1 MTLFLFCLIW
11 NSSCLQASSSHRRLA
26 VELLCTMLI
35 LQFQP
40 FNGVKAMFSQ
50 AVRIQS
56 NPGDSQKSR
65 AAYSSVMAVWVFT
78 FLVMSVSSVWSQTS
92 TTGAVTGVVTD
103 PSAAVVAGVSVTLKN
118 VDTGS
123 TASTTTNPQ
132 GSYGFPL
139 VQPGNYSVSATISG
153 FQGITKKLTVVLGS
167 SVTANLQLSLSTKN
181 ETIEVTGDATGVQ
194 TEDANLETNFNA
206 QQIAVLPNPG
216 NDLSAVA
223 LTAPGVVMNTTGGS
237 IFGGGNYEFYGLPSN
252 SNVFSYDGA
261 NDNDPYFNI
270 NNTGATNLTLGL
282 NDVQETSV
290 VTNGYSGQY
299 GGLAGANI
307 NYVSKSG
314 TNSFHGNAEYW
325 WNGRALNSNNYFRN
339 QANAVAGSQIDPRP
353 FVNANQYATSFGG
366 PIIKN
371 KSFFF
376 VDYEGIRL
384 VIPSLFSVN
393 LPSQQFQNA
402 VIANLNTVSPSSVPF
417 YNSLFGIWNAAP
429 GAAHAQ
435 NNLANGGCSNVTTI
449 AGTAFGA
456 ANPCALQ
463 LQGGTSQATNDYLIV
478 GRYDQV
484 IGNNDK
490 LFVRV
495 QHESGQQATYT
506 DPLTSAFDAHS
517 AQPEWQAQV
526 SETHTFGTN
535 KVNNFVA
542 SMQWYSALFTMVNS
556 AAEFQTLP
564 QTVSLGDGS
573 LFPLNND
580 GTAFPQ
586 GRSVTQ
592 YGIVDDF
599 SWTRGKHTFKFG
611 ANYRRDDVSDHNFT
625 GVIPF
630 VEEVTLNDFAFG
642 GVSPTNTG
650 VGNLVSQN
658 FPLKTDVPI
667 ALYQLGWYASDE
679 VKVTSNLKLTLSM
692 RFDHLSNPVCQS
704 NCFQSLAGP
713 FQELHPTAPVNQA
726 LTTGLHTAF
735 PSVTSVVYE
744 PKVGFAWSPFGAK
757 NTVVR
762 GGIGIFSDA
771 IPTGGIDDIL
781 TNAPN
786 DPSFVLFNAPLS
798 PGTAGNLNAQEIASN
813 ASFRANFANGG
824 TVPAFNFFNPGKVQI
839 PRYDEWDLEIQQ
851 ALGWHTTV
859 SAKYVGNHGEHEEI
873 TNPALN
879 AFSPTGAAFGGLP
892 LTQPDPRFGVV
903 AQTQNVG
910 NSNYNGLTLTAA
922 HNFTGGFQFQ
932 ASYTYS
938 HALDEISNSSLNPF
952 GLNANNNVDVVTPLN
967 PFNIRQLNYGNADY
981 DVRQSFVMNYVWSDA
996 LRHITSSGPN
1006 ALMKG
1011 WTFSGT
1017 IFKHTGFP
1025 YSIFSSNETA
1035 TLQGASFGSTNPA
1048 TTTAVLANVVG
1059 PTNINCGNSAAQ
1071 LNNPCYSTANFAD
1084 PTSNFGTQRRNQFRG
1099 PGYFD
1104 TDFSVEKAF
1113 AIPKWESASF
1123 SIGARFFN
1131 LFNHPNFA
1139 FPNTNVDSA
1148 GFGQITQTVS
1158 QPTTIYGSGLGADAS
1173 PRLIEFQAKFVF

>member
-1 MTLFLFCLIW
+1 MKDEDQNNWTPG
-11 NSSCLQASSSHRRLA
+11 RLRVLMA
-26 VELLCTMLI
+26 L
-35 LQFQP
+35 
-40 FNGVKAMFSQ
+40 MF
-50 AVRIQS
+50 VL
-56 NPGDSQKSR
+56 
-65 AAYSSVMAVWVFT
+65 AAMAVAS
-78 FLVMSVSSVWSQTS
+78 LHAQTS
-92 TTGAVTGVVTD
+92 TTGDIAGVVTD
-103 PSAAVVAGVSVTLKN
+103 QTSAVVPGASVTLKN
-118 VDTGS
+118 LDNGS
-123 TASTTTNPQ
+123 STSTITSSE
-132 GSYGFPL
+132 GSYNFAFL
-139 VQPGNYSVSATISG
+139 QPGNYSITASGSG
-153 FQGITKKLTVVLGS
+153 FRKIVKDVTVALGS
-167 SVTANLQLSLSTKN
+167 SIAANLQL
-181 ETIEVTGDATGVQ
+181 TISSQGQTVEVTDTVTGVQ

-237 IFGGGNYEFYGLPSN
+237 VFGGGNYEFFGLPSN
-252 SNVFSYDGA
+252 SNVFTYDGA
-261 NDNDPYFNI
+261 NDNDPYFNV
-270 NNTGATNLTLGL
+270 NNSGATNLTLGL

-290 VTNGYSGQY
+290 VTNGYSGQF

-314 TNSFHGNAEYW
+314 TNAFHGNAEYW

-366 PIIKN
+366 PIRKD

-393 LPSQQFQNA
+393 LPTQSFENA
-402 VIANLNTVSPSSVPF
+402 VIANLNTVNPSSVPF
-417 YNSLFGIWNAAP
+417 YNQLFGIWNATP
-429 GAAHAQ
+429 GAANAQ
-435 NNLANGGCSNVTTI
+435 NTLAGGGCSNVATLV
-449 AGTAFGA
+449 GVAFGA
-456 ANPCALQ
+456 TNPCANQ

-478 GRYDQV
+478 GRYDQTL
-484 IGNNDK
+484 GNNDK

-506 DPLTSAFDAHS
+506 DPLSPAFDAHS
-517 AQPEWQAQV
+517 AQPEWQTQV
-526 SETHTFGTN
+526 SETHTLGAN
-535 KVNNFVA
+535 KVNSFIA
-542 SMQWYSALFTMVNS
+542 SLQWYSALFTMVNPT
-556 AAEFQTLP
+556 AEFQTLP
-564 QTVSLGDGS
+564 QTIVLGDNS
-573 LFPLNND
+573 LFPLNNE

-586 GRSVTQ
+586 GRVISQ

-599 SWTRGKHTFKFG
+599 SWTRGKHGLRFG
-611 ANYRRDDVSDHNFT
+611 VNFRRDDVSDHNFT

-630 VEEVTLNDFAFG
+630 AEEVSLNDFAFG
-642 GVSPTNTG
+642 GVAPTNSS
-650 VGNLVSQN
+650 VGNLVAQN
-658 FPLKTDVPI
+658 FPLNTNVPI

-679 VKVTSNLKLTLSM
+679 LKVTSNLKLTLSM

-704 NCFQSLAGP
+704 NCFQSLSAP
-713 FQELHPTAPVNQA
+713 FQDLNRTAPVNQA
-726 LTTGLHTAF
+726 LTTGLRTAF
-735 PSVTSVVYE
+735 PSVTPVVYQ

-762 GGIGIFSDA
+762 GGFGIFSDA

-786 DPSFVLFNAPLS
+786 DPSFVLFNGALS
-798 PGTAGNLNAQEIASN
+798 PAAPGNLNGQATAAN
-813 ASFRANFANGG
+813 AAFRANFANGG
-824 TVPAFNFFNPGKVQI
+824 AVPAFNFFNPGAVQI
-839 PRYDEWDLEIQQ
+839 PRYDEWDLEIQH
-851 ALGWHTTV
+851 ALGWHTML

-879 AFSPTGAAFGGLP
+879 AFSPTGAPFGPLP
-892 LTQPDPRFGVV
+892 ITQPDARFGVV

-910 NSNYNGLTLTAA
+910 NSNYNGVTLTAA
-922 HNFTGGFQFQ
+922 HAVSGGFQFQ

-952 GLNANNNVDVVTPLN
+952 GVNTVGNVDVVTPLN

-981 DVRQSFVMNYVWSDA
+981 DIRQSFVMNYVWTDA
-996 LRHITSSGPN
+996 IRHLTSRGPN
-1006 ALMKG
+1006 ALVKG
-1011 WTFSGT
+1011 WTLSGT

-1035 TLQGASFGSTNPA
+1035 ALQGSLFGSTSPA
-1048 TTTAVLANVVG
+1048 TTTTVLANVVG
-1059 PTNINCGNSAAQ
+1059 SPNINCGAAAAE
-1071 LNNPCYSTANFAD
+1071 LVSGLPNPCYNAADFVD
-1084 PTSNFGTQRRNQFRG
+1084 PTNNFGTQRRNQFRG

-1104 TDFSVEKAF
+1104 TDFDFEKAF
-1113 AIPKWESASF
+1113 AIPRWESAKF
-1123 SIGARFFN
+1123 SVGARFFN

-1139 FPNTNVDSA
+1139 FPTTNADS
-1148 GFGQITQTVS
+1148 GQFGQITSTVS

-1173 PRLIEFQAKFVF
+1173 PRVIELQGKLVF

>member
-1 MTLFLFCLIW
+1 MMKDG
-11 NSSCLQASSSHRRLA
+11 NREQRSNAYLQTHLMLLLVVLVA
-26 VELLCTMLI
+26 V
-35 LQFQP
+35 
-40 FNGVKAMFSQ
+40 V
-50 AVRIQS
+50 
-56 NPGDSQKSR
+56 
-65 AAYSSVMAVWVFT
+65 SVGA
-78 FLVMSVSSVWSQTS
+78 QTS
-92 TTGAVTGVVTD
+92 TTGDIAGVVTD
-103 PSAAVVAGVSVTLKN
+103 PTAAVVSGAPIILRN

-123 TASTTTNPQ
+123 STSTKTSGQ
-132 GSYGFPL
+132 GSYNFSL
-139 VQPGNYSVSATISG
+139 LQPGNYSVSANVAG
-153 FQGITKKLTVVLGS
+153 FQKVAKTVVVTLGTS
-167 SVTANLQLSLSTKN
+167 TTVNLQLSLSSQIQSVDVTD
-181 ETIEVTGDATGVQ
+181 EVIGVQ
-194 TEDANLETNFNA
+194 TEDANLQTNFNA
-206 QQIAVLPNPG
+206 QQIALLPNPG

-237 IFGGGNYEFYGLPSN
+237 VFGGGNYEFFGLPSN
-252 SNVFSYDGA
+252 SNVFTYDGA

-290 VTNGYSGQY
+290 VTNGYSGQF

-307 NYVSKSG
+307 NYVSKTG

-339 QANAVAGSQIDPRP
+339 QANAIAGSDVAPRP

-366 PIIKN
+366 PIKKD

-393 LPSQQFQNA
+393 LPTQQFENA
-402 VIANLNTVSPSSVPF
+402 VVANLNNVSPASVPF
-417 YNSLFGIWNAAP
+417 YNQLFGVWNATP
-429 GAAHAQ
+429 GAARSQ
-435 NNLANGGCSNVTTI
+435 NTLAGGGCSNVTSL
-449 AGTAFGA
+449 AGIAFGVG
-456 ANPCALQ
+456 NPCATQ

-478 GRYDQV
+478 GRYDQS

-506 DPLTSAFDAHS
+506 DPLTAAFDAHS
-517 AQPEWQAQV
+517 AQPEWQSQL
-526 SETHTFGTN
+526 SETHTFGIN
-535 KVNNFVA
+535 KVNNFIA
-542 SMQWYSALFTMVNS
+542 SLQWYSALFTMTNPT
-556 AAEFQTLP
+556 AEFQTLP
-564 QTVSLGDGS
+564 QTVAFGDNS

-599 SWTRGKHTFKFG
+599 SWTRGRHGLRFG
-611 ANYRRDDVSDHNFT
+611 VNFRRDDVSDHNFT

-630 VEEVTLNDFAFG
+630 AQETSLNDFAFG
-642 GVSPTNTG
+642 GVAPANTA
-650 VGNLVSQN
+650 VGNLVAQN
-658 FPLKTDVPI
+658 FPLNTNVPI

-679 VKVTSNLKLTLSM
+679 LKVTSNLKLTLSM

-704 NCFQSLAGP
+704 NCFQSLSGP
-713 FQELHPTAPVNQA
+713 FQNLNRTDPVNQA
-726 LTTGLHTAF
+726 LRTGLNTAF

-744 PKVGFAWSPFGAK
+744 PKIGFAWSPFGAK
-757 NTVVR
+757 NTVIR

-786 DPSFVLFNAPLS
+786 DPSFVLFNGALS
-798 PGTAGNLNAQEIASN
+798 PAAVGSLNGQASAANAG
-813 ASFRANFANGG
+813 FRANFANGG
-824 TVPAFNFFNPGKVQI
+824 AVPPFNFFNPGAVQI
-839 PRYDEWDLEIQQ
+839 PRYNEWDLEIQQ
-851 ALGWHTTV
+851 VIGWHTTV

-879 AFSPTGAAFGGLP
+879 AFSPTGTPFGSLP
-892 LTQPDPRFGVV
+892 LAQPDPRFGVV
-903 AQTQNVG
+903 AQTQNIG
-910 NSNYNGLTLTAA
+910 NSNYNGITLTAA
-922 HNFTGGFQFQ
+922 HTMNGGLQFQ

-952 GLNANNNVDVVTPLN
+952 GVNSNGNVDVVTPLN

-981 DVRQSFVMNYVWSDA
+981 DIRQSFTMNYVWSDA
-996 LRHITSSGPN
+996 LRHLTARGPN
-1006 ALMKG
+1006 TLVKG
-1011 WTFSGT
+1011 WTISGT

-1025 YSIFSSNETA
+1025 YSIWSSNETA
-1035 TLQGASFGSTNPA
+1035 ALQGSLFGSTTPA

-1059 PTNINCGNSAAQ
+1059 SPNINCGASAALLVNGQ
-1071 LNNPCYSTANFAD
+1071 PNPCYSTANFVD
-1084 PTSNFGTQRRNQFRG
+1084 PTNDFGTQRRNQFRG

-1104 TDFSVEKAF
+1104 TDFDVEKSF
-1113 AIPKWESASF
+1113 AMAKWEKAQF
-1123 SIGARFFN
+1123 SVGARFFN

-1139 FPNTNVDSA
+1139 FPNTNVDSNQ
-1148 GFGQITQTVS
+1148 FGQITQTVS

-1173 PRLIEFQAKFVF
+1173 PRVIELQAKFVF

>member
-1 MTLFLFCLIW
+1 MKDGNQHNCGPVNLRAAMALMFV
-11 NSSCLQASSSHRRLA
+11 LA
-26 VELLCTMLI
+26 VMTVASL
-35 LQFQP
+35 
-40 FNGVKAMFSQ
+40 
-50 AVRIQS
+50 
-56 NPGDSQKSR
+56 R
-65 AAYSSVMAVWVFT
+65 A
-78 FLVMSVSSVWSQTS
+78 QTS
-92 TTGAVTGVVTD
+92 TTGDIAGVVTD
-103 PSAAVVAGVSVTLKN
+103 PTAAVVPGVSVTLKN
-118 VDTGS
+118 LDTGS
-123 TASTTTNPQ
+123 STSATTSSQ
-132 GSYGFPL
+132 GSYNFAFL
-139 VQPGNYSVSATISG
+139 QPGSYSITASGAG
-153 FQGITKKLTVVLGS
+153 FQKTVKNVTVALGS
-167 SVTANLQLSLSTKN
+167 SVTANLQLALSSQT
-181 ETIEVTGDATGVQ
+181 ESVEVTDVVTGVQ
-194 TEDANLETNFNA
+194 TEDANLETHFSA
-206 QQIAVLPNPG
+206 EQIAVLPNPG

-237 IFGGGNYEFYGLPSN
+237 VFGGGNYEFFGLPSN
-252 SNVFSYDGA
+252 SNVFTYDGA

-270 NNTGATNLTLGL
+270 NNSGATNLTLGL

-290 VTNGYSGQY
+290 VTNGYSGQF

-314 TNSFHGNAEYW
+314 TNAFHGNAEYW

-339 QANAVAGSQIDPRP
+339 QANGIAGSQVDPRP

-366 PIIKN
+366 PIRKD

-393 LPSQQFQNA
+393 LPTQAFENA
-402 VIANLNTVSPSSVPF
+402 VIANLNNVSPTSVTF
-417 YNSLFGIWNAAP
+417 YNQLFGVWNATP
-429 GAAHAQ
+429 GAAGAQ
-435 NNLANGGCSNVTTI
+435 NTLPGGGCSNVTTL
-449 AGTAFGA
+449 AGIAFGA
-456 ANPCALQ
+456 TNPCANQ
-463 LQGGTSQATNDYLIV
+463 LQGGTSQATNDNLIV
-478 GRYDQV
+478 GRYDQ
-484 IGNNDK
+484 ILSNNDR

-517 AQPEWQAQV
+517 AQPEWQSQV
-526 SETHTFGTN
+526 SETHTFGSN
-535 KVNNFVA
+535 KVNNFIA
-542 SMQWYSALFTMVNS
+542 SLQWYSALFTMVNQN
-556 AAEFQTLP
+556 AEFQTLP
-564 QTVSLGDGS
+564 QTVAFGDGS
-573 LFPLNND
+573 LFPLNNL

-586 GRSVTQ
+586 GRNVTQ

-599 SWTRGKHTFKFG
+599 SWSRGRHNFRFG
-611 ANYRRDDVSDHNFT
+611 VNFRRDDVSDHNFT

-630 VEEVTLNDFAFG
+630 AQEVSLNDFASG
-642 GVSPTNTG
+642 GVAPANAG
-650 VGNLVSQN
+650 VGNLVAQN
-658 FPLKTDVPI
+658 FPLTTNVPI

-679 VKVTSNLKLTLSM
+679 LKVTPNLKLTLSM
-692 RFDHLSNPVCQS
+692 RFDHLSNPVCQT
-704 NCFQSLAGP
+704 NCFQSLSAP
-713 FQELHPTAPVNQA
+713 FQNLNPNAPVNQA
-726 LTTGLHTAF
+726 LTTGLSKAF
-735 PSVTSVVYE
+735 PSVTSIVYE

-757 NTVVR
+757 NTVIR
-762 GGIGIFSDA
+762 GGIGIFTDA

-786 DPSFVLFNAPLS
+786 DPSFVLFNGALS
-798 PGTAGNLNAQEIASN
+798 PAAPGNLNGQATAAN
-813 ASFRANFANGG
+813 AAFRANFAGGG
-824 TVPAFNFFNPGKVQI
+824 TVPGFNFFNPGKVQI

-892 LTQPDPRFGVV
+892 LTQPDARFGVV

-910 NSNYNGLTLTAA
+910 NSNYNGVTLTAA
-922 HNFTGGFQFQ
+922 HTVNGGFQFQ

-952 GLNANNNVDVVTPLN
+952 GLNGNNNVDVVTPLN

-981 DVRQSFVMNYVWSDA
+981 DVRQSFAMNYVWSDA
-996 LRHITSSGPN
+996 IRHLTARGPN

-1011 WTFSGT
+1011 WTVSGT

-1025 YSIFSSNETA
+1025 YSIWSSNSTA
-1035 TLQGASFGSTNPA
+1035 ALQGTLFGSTSPA

-1059 PTNINCGNSAAQ
+1059 SPNINCGSSAAG
-1071 LNNPCYSTANFAD
+1071 LANPCYNAANFAD
-1084 PTSNFGTQRRNQFRG
+1084 PTDNFGTQRRNQFRG

-1104 TDFSVEKAF
+1104 TDFDFEKAF
-1113 AIPKWESASF
+1113 RIPKWESAKF
-1123 SIGARFFN
+1123 SVGARFFN

-1139 FPNTNVDSA
+1139 FPNTNIDSNQ
-1148 GFGQITQTVS
+1148 FGQITQTVS

-1173 PRLIEFQAKFVF
+1173 PRVIELQGKFVF

>member
-1 MTLFLFCLIW
+1 MNDGDRQQRSNIFPQTY
-11 NSSCLQASSSHRRLA
+11 
-26 VELLCTMLI
+26 LLLLLVVLMAT
-35 LQFQP
+35 
-40 FNGVKAMFSQ
+40 
-50 AVRIQS
+50 VRV
-56 NPGDSQKSR
+56 G
-65 AAYSSVMAVWVFT
+65 A
-78 FLVMSVSSVWSQTS
+78 QTS
-92 TTGAVTGVVTD
+92 TTGDIAGLVTD
-103 PSAAVVAGVSVTLKN
+103 PTAAVVPGAPITLKN

-123 TASTTTNPQ
+123 STATTTNAQ
-132 GSYGFPL
+132 GSYNFSL
-139 VQPGNYSVSATISG
+139 LQPGNYSVSANVAG
-153 FQGITKKLTVVLGS
+153 FQKVLKTVTVTLGTS
-167 SVTANLQLSLSTKN
+167 TTVNLQLYLSSQT
-181 ETIEVTGDATGVQ
+181 ESVDVTDAVSGVQ
-194 TEDANLETNFNA
+194 TEDANLQTDFNA
-206 QQIAVLPNPG
+206 QQIALLPNPG

-237 IFGGGNYEFYGLPSN
+237 VFGGGNYEFFGLPSN
-252 SNVFSYDGA
+252 SNVFTYDGA

-270 NNTGATNLTLGL
+270 NNSGATNLTLGL

-290 VTNGYSGQY
+290 VTNGYSGQF

-314 TNSFHGNAEYW
+314 TNSYHGNAEYW

-339 QANAVAGSQIDPRP
+339 QADAIAGSDVAPRP

-366 PIIKN
+366 PIKRD

-393 LPSQQFQNA
+393 LPTQQFENA
-402 VIANLNTVSPSSVPF
+402 VVANLSSVSPASVPF
-417 YNSLFGIWNAAP
+417 YNQLFGVWNATP
-429 GAAHAQ
+429 GAAHSQ
-435 NNLANGGCSNVTTI
+435 NTLAGGGCSNVSNL
-449 AGTAFGA
+449 GGVAFGVG
-456 ANPCALQ
+456 NPCATQ

-478 GRYDQV
+478 GRYDQS

-495 QHESGQQATYT
+495 QHESGLQATYT
-506 DPLTSAFDAHS
+506 DPLSPAFDAHS
-517 AQPEWQAQV
+517 AQPEWQTQL
-526 SETHTFGTN
+526 SETHTLGNN
-535 KVNNFVA
+535 KVNNFIA
-542 SMQWYSALFTMVNS
+542 SLQWYSALFTITNP

-564 QTVSLGDGS
+564 QTVALGDGS

-599 SWTRGKHTFKFG
+599 SWTRGRHGIRFG
-611 ANYRRDDVSDHNFT
+611 VNFRRDDVSDHNFT

-630 VEEVTLNDFAFG
+630 VEEVSLNDFAFG
-642 GVSPTNTG
+642 GIAPGNTS
-650 VGNLVSQN
+650 VGNLIAQN
-658 FPLKTDVPI
+658 FPLNTNVPV

-679 VKVTSNLKLTLSM
+679 VKVTPNLKLTLSM

-704 NCFQSLAGP
+704 NCFQSLSGP
-713 FQELHPTAPVNQA
+713 FQNLNRTDPVNQA
-726 LTTGLHTAF
+726 LRTGLNTAF
-735 PSVTSVVYE
+735 PSVTSIVYE
-744 PKVGFAWSPFGAK
+744 PKVGFAWSPFGAR
-757 NTVVR
+757 NTVIR

-786 DPSFVLFNAPLS
+786 DPSFVLFNGALS
-798 PGTAGNLNAQEIASN
+798 PAAAGNLNGQATAAN
-813 ASFRANFANGG
+813 AAFRANFASGG

-839 PRYDEWDLEIQQ
+839 PRYDEWDLEVQQ

-879 AFSPTGAAFGGLP
+879 AFSPTGSPFGSLP

-910 NSNYNGLTLTAA
+910 NSNYNGVTLTAA
-922 HNFTGGFQFQ
+922 HTMNGGFQFQ

-981 DVRQSFVMNYVWSDA
+981 DVRHSFSMNYVWSDA
-996 LRHITSSGPN
+996 IRHLTARGPN
-1006 ALMKG
+1006 ALTKG

-1025 YSIFSSNETA
+1025 YSIFSSTETA
-1035 TLQGASFGSTNPA
+1035 TLQGSFFGSTSPA

-1059 PTNINCGNSAAQ
+1059 SPNISCGSSAAQ
-1071 LNNPCYSTANFAD
+1071 LANPCYSAANFTD
-1084 PTSNFGTQRRNQFRG
+1084 PTNNFATQRRNQFRG

-1104 TDFSVEKAF
+1104 TDFDFEKTF
-1113 AIPKWESASF
+1113 DIPKWEKAKF
-1123 SIGARFFN
+1123 SVGARFFN

-1139 FPNTNVDSA
+1139 FPNTNIDSNQ
-1148 GFGQITQTVS
+1148 FGQITQTVS

-1173 PRLIEFQAKFVF
+1173 PRVIELQAKFVF

>member
-1 MTLFLFCLIW
+1 MKDGNRQQQSNTFA
-11 NSSCLQASSSHRRLA
+11 QTH
-26 VELLCTMLI
+26 LI
-35 LQFQP
+35 LLL
-40 FNGVKAMFSQ
+40 VLLMV
-50 AVRIQS
+50 AV
-56 NPGDSQKSR
+56 
-65 AAYSSVMAVWVFT
+65 SVGA
-78 FLVMSVSSVWSQTS
+78 QTS
-92 TTGAVTGVVTD
+92 TTGDIAGVVTD
-103 PSAAVVAGVSVTLKN
+103 PTAAVVSGAPITLKN

-123 TASTTTNPQ
+123 STSRTTNAQ
-132 GSYGFPL
+132 GSYTFSL
-139 VQPGNYSVSATISG
+139 LQPGNYSVSANVAG
-153 FQGITKKLTVVLGS
+153 FQKVLKTVTVILGAS
-167 SVTANLQLSLSTKN
+167 ATVNLQLSLSSQN
-181 ETIEVTGDATGVQ
+181 ESVEVTDEVTGVQ
-194 TEDANLETNFNA
+194 TEDANLQTNFNA
-206 QQIAVLPNPG
+206 QQIALLPNPG

-237 IFGGGNYEFYGLPSN
+237 VFGGGNYEFFGLPSN
-252 SNVFSYDGA
+252 SNVFTYDGA

-270 NNTGATNLTLGL
+270 NNSGATNLTLGL

-290 VTNGYSGQY
+290 VTNGYSGQF

-339 QANAVAGSQIDPRP
+339 QANGIAGSDVAPRP

-366 PIIKN
+366 PIKKD

-393 LPSQQFQNA
+393 LPTQQFENA
-402 VIANLNTVSPSSVPF
+402 VVANLNNVSPASVPF
-417 YNSLFGIWNAAP
+417 YNQLFGVWNATP
-429 GAAHAQ
+429 GAARSQ
-435 NNLANGGCSNVTTI
+435 NTLAGGGCSNVTSL
-449 AGTAFGA
+449 AGIAFGTG
-456 ANPCALQ
+456 NPCATQ

-478 GRYDQV
+478 GRYDQS

-506 DPLTSAFDAHS
+506 DPLSPAFDAHS
-517 AQPEWQAQV
+517 AQPEWQSQL
-526 SETHTFGTN
+526 SETHTFGNN
-535 KVNNFVA
+535 KVNNFIA
-542 SMQWYSALFTMVNS
+542 SLQWYSALFTMSNPT
-556 AAEFQTLP
+556 AEFQTLP
-564 QTVSLGDGS
+564 QTVAFGDNS

-599 SWTRGKHTFKFG
+599 SWTRGRHGLRFG
-611 ANYRRDDVSDHNFT
+611 VNFRRDDVSDHNFT

-630 VEEVTLNDFAFG
+630 VQETSLNDFAFG
-642 GVSPTNTG
+642 GVAPGNTS

-658 FPLKTDVPI
+658 FPLNTNVPI

-679 VKVTSNLKLTLSM
+679 VKATSNLKLTLSM
-692 RFDHLSNPVCQS
+692 RFDHLSNPVCQT
-704 NCFQSLAGP
+704 NCFQSLSGP
-713 FQELHPTAPVNQA
+713 FQSLNRTAPVNQA
-726 LTTGLHTAF
+726 LTTGLKTAF
-735 PSVTSVVYE
+735 PSVTSIVYQ
-744 PKVGFAWSPFGAK
+744 PRVGFAWSPFGAK

-762 GGIGIFSDA
+762 GGFGIFSDA

-786 DPSFVLFNAPLS
+786 DPSFVLFNGALS
-798 PGTAGNLNAQEIASN
+798 PAATGNLNGQATAAN
-813 ASFRANFANGG
+813 AAFRANFANGG
-824 TVPAFNFFNPGKVQI
+824 AVPAFNFFNPGKVQI
-839 PRYDEWDLEIQQ
+839 PRYDEWDLEVQQ

-879 AFSPTGAAFGGLP
+879 AFSPTGSPFGSLP

-903 AQTQNVG
+903 AQTQNSG
-910 NSNYNGLTLTAA
+910 NSNYNGLTLTVA
-922 HNFTGGFQFQ
+922 HTMNGGFQFQ

-952 GLNANNNVDVVTPLN
+952 GLNSNGNVDVVTPLN
-967 PFNIRQLNYGNADY
+967 PFNVRQLNYGSADY

-996 LRHITSSGPN
+996 LRHLTARGPN
-1006 ALMKG
+1006 ALVKG

-1025 YSIFSSNETA
+1025 YSIWSSNETA
-1035 TLQGASFGSTNPA
+1035 ALQGSLFGSTTPA

-1059 PTNINCGNSAAQ
+1059 SPNINCGASAALLVNGQ
-1071 LNNPCYSTANFAD
+1071 PNPCYNTADFVD
-1084 PTSNFGTQRRNQFRG
+1084 PTNDFGTQRRNQFRG

-1104 TDFSVEKAF
+1104 TDFVVEKSF
-1113 AIPKWESASF
+1113 AMPKWEKAQF
-1123 SIGARFFN
+1123 SVGARFFN

-1139 FPNTNVDSA
+1139 FPNTNADS
-1148 GFGQITQTVS
+1148 GQFGQITQTVS

-1173 PRLIEFQAKFVF
+1173 PRVIELQAKFVF